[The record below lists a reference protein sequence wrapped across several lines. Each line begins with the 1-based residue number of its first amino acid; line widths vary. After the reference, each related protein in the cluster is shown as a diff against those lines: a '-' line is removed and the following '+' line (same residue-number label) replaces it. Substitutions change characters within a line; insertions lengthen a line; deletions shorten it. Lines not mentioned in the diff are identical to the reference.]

1 MVASWVCPSV
11 VNNVMLV
18 LIGEQG
24 SYKTTWFANLLP
36 PQLRDY
42 FYTKTNSG
50 LMSKDDLLTLAQYG
64 LVCWE
69 ELDTM
74 QPKELNKL
82 KAAMTMPSVNER
94 AAYARYHECR
104 PHLASF
110 CGTGNN
116 VQFLS
121 DTTGTRRWLPFE
133 VESIDSPLSVP
144 FDYDGIYAQA
154 YALYRQGFR
163 YWFEKPE
170 IERLQRHNEQF
181 ESPRLE
187 KELVQLYFR
196 KPTGADPGVFMS
208 VARAM
213 QLVSA
218 NISQKLSVVYMGRAM
233 GELGFR
239 RVKYNGVRGYI
250 VVCRNGEEIHAAQQM
265 MAMQSEPEEGSVD
278 SSGQ

>member
-1 MVASWVCPSV
+1 
-11 VNNVMLV
+11 
-18 LIGEQG
+18 
-24 SYKTTWFANLLP
+24 
-36 PQLRDY
+36 
-42 FYTKTNSG
+42 
-50 LMSKDDLLTLAQYG
+50 
-64 LVCWE
+64 
-69 ELDTM
+69 M
-74 QPKELNKL
+74 QSKELNKL
-82 KAAMTMPSVNER
+82 KAAMTMPLVNER

-116 VQFLS
+116 RQFLS

-133 VESIDSPLSVP
+133 VESIESPLSSP

-154 YALYRQGFR
+154 YTLYQQGFR
-163 YWFEKPE
+163 YWFDRQE

-250 VVCRNGEEIHAAQQM
+250 VVCRNSDEIHAAQQM

-278 SSGQ
+278 SSGR